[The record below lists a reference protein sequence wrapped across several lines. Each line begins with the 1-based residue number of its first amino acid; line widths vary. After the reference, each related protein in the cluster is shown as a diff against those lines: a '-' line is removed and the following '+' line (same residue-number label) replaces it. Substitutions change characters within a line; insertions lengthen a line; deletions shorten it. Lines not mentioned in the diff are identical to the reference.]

1 MRPSRDDSG
10 AATAELAMA
19 LPLLLAVTVGLV
31 WLLSVAAAQL
41 RVVDAAR
48 ESARAAARGD
58 STEEAVARGLEVA
71 PPGSSITLT
80 TGAQVDGRALARNG
94 AVTLDTINVNADT
107 CGGVICPAIALSPT
121 TLPNGAVGVAYSLTM
136 TASGGTAQS
145 PITTLLR
152 SWSACNKMATPSQI
166 IGSEPRGG

>member
-48 ESARAAARGD
+48 ESARAAARVW
-58 STEEAVARGLEVA
+58 AV
-71 PPGSSITLT
+71 
-80 TGAQVDGRALARNG
+80 
-94 AVTLDTINVNADT
+94 
-107 CGGVICPAIALSPT
+107 
-121 TLPNGAVGVAYSLTM
+121 
-136 TASGGTAQS
+136 
-145 PITTLLR
+145 
-152 SWSACNKMATPSQI
+152 
-166 IGSEPRGG
+166 